1 MTDAGI
7 PKRVMEL
14 DPYQQFIFKSRYA
27 RWMEEEGRRE
37 DWEETVDRYLMF
49 FEDRFPKIVKPMYQE
64 LYEAIY
70 FHEVMPS
77 MRALMTADR
86 EPGTGALSRDNVA
99 GYNCSYLPVDSLR
112 SFDETLYLLMNGV
125 GVGFSVERQY
135 ISELPAVAGEFYESD
150 IVIKVADSKIGWSK
164 ALKETIALV
173 FSGQIPKWDFSNV
186 RPAGAILKTFG
197 GRASGPAPLEEMLKS
212 VTKVIKGAAGRRLTS
227 LECHDVQCM
236 IAKCVIVGGV
246 RRSAMISLSNL
257 SDQRMAGAKSGQWWQ
272 MDGQRSLSNN
282 SVCYTE
288 MPDVSAW
295 MTEWKNIYESKSGE
309 RGIFNRQAAQ
319 EMVPERRDPDH
330 EFGVNPCS
338 EIVLR
343 PRGLCNL
350 SEVVVR
356 PRDKHA
362 DLARKVRIASIL
374 GTLQATLT
382 DFRYLSS
389 AWTKV
394 AEEERLLGVS
404 FTGIYDNQ
412 WLRDASAN
420 QLGVLKGIAVDVNK
434 EFAAKIGINQAAAV
448 TCVKPSGS
456 VSQFVDSSSGI
467 HPRYG
472 KHYWRRVRN
481 DKKDPISD
489 VMIEAGIPYVTD
501 PYNSESWSFKFPKV
515 SPKGAVVNADIS
527 AIEHLEMWKK
537 FGIGWCEHKPSV
549 TISVAE
555 EEWVEVGAWCYNN
568 FNILSGV
575 SFLPKE
581 DSSHTYMEAPYE
593 LCEAKDIK
601 TYPRV
606 AAIDWDNVNQS
617 QDQHV
622 EFACS
627 AGECEI

>member
-173 FSGQIPKWDFSNV
+173 FSGQIPSWDFSNV

>member
-1 MTDAGI
+1 
-7 PKRVMEL
+7 MEL
-14 DPYQQFIFKSRYA
+14 DPYQMFIYKSRYA

-173 FSGQIPKWDFSNV
+173 FSGQIPSWDFSKV
-186 RPAGAILKTFG
+186 RPAGSILKTFG

-212 VTKVIKGAAGRRLTS
+212 VTKLIKGAAGRRLTS

-412 WLRDASAN
+412 WLREASCN
-420 QLGVLKGIAVDVNK
+420 QLSVLKGVAVDVNK
-434 EFAAKIGINQAAAV
+434 EFAAKLGINQAAAV

-456 VSQFVDSSSGI
+456 VSQLVDSASGI

-489 VMIEAGIPYVTD
+489 AMIEAGIPYVTD

-515 SPKGAVVNADIS
+515 SPKGAVVNSDIS

-581 DSSHTYMEAPYE
+581 DDSHTYMEAPYE

-606 AAIDWDNVNQS
+606 AEIDWDSVNQS

>member
-186 RPAGAILKTFG
+186 RPAGGILKTFG

-606 AAIDWDNVNQS
+606 AEIDWDNVNQS

>member
-1 MTDAGI
+1 
-7 PKRVMEL
+7 
-14 DPYQQFIFKSRYA
+14 
-27 RWMEEEGRRE
+27 
-37 DWEETVDRYLMF
+37 
-49 FEDRFPKIVKPMYQE
+49 
-64 LYEAIY
+64 
-70 FHEVMPS
+70 
-77 MRALMTADR
+77 
-86 EPGTGALSRDNVA
+86 
-99 GYNCSYLPVDSLR
+99 
-112 SFDETLYLLMNGV
+112 
-125 GVGFSVERQY
+125 
-135 ISELPAVAGEFYESD
+135 
-150 IVIKVADSKIGWSK
+150 
-164 ALKETIALV
+164 
-173 FSGQIPKWDFSNV
+173 
-186 RPAGAILKTFG
+186 
-197 GRASGPAPLEEMLKS
+197 
-212 VTKVIKGAAGRRLTS
+212 
-227 LECHDVQCM
+227 
-236 IAKCVIVGGV
+236 
-246 RRSAMISLSNL
+246 
-257 SDQRMAGAKSGQWWQ
+257 
-272 MDGQRSLSNN
+272 
-282 SVCYTE
+282 
-288 MPDVSAW
+288 

-356 PRDKHA
+356 PKDKHA

-412 WLRDASAN
+412 WLREASVN
-420 QLGVLKGIAVDVNK
+420 QLGVLKGVAVDVNK

-489 VMIEAGIPYVTD
+489 VMIEAGIPHVTD

-593 LCEAKDIK
+593 LCEAKDVK
-601 TYPRV
+601 SYPRI
-606 AAIDWDNVNQS
+606 AEIDWDSVSQG

-627 AGECEI
+627 SGSCEI

>member
-7 PKRVMEL
+7 PRKVMEL
-14 DPYQQFIFKSRYA
+14 DPYQMFIYKSRYA

-173 FSGQIPKWDFSNV
+173 FSGQIPSWDFSKV
-186 RPAGAILKTFG
+186 RPAGSILKTFG
-197 GRASGPAPLEEMLKS
+197 GRASGSGPLEEMLKS
-212 VTKVIKGAAGRRLTS
+212 VTKLIKGAAGRRLTS

-412 WLRDASAN
+412 WLRDASCN
-420 QLGVLKGIAVDVNK
+420 QLSVLKGVAVDVNK
-434 EFAAKIGINQAAAV
+434 EFAAKLGINQAAAV

-456 VSQFVDSSSGI
+456 VSQLVDSASGI

-489 VMIEAGIPYVTD
+489 AMIEAGIPYVTD

-606 AAIDWDNVNQS
+606 AEIDWDSVNQS

>member
-1 MTDAGI
+1 MTDTGI

-14 DPYQQFIFKSRYA
+14 DAYQMFVYKSRYA

-135 ISELPAVAGEFYESD
+135 ISELPVVASEFYESD
-150 IVIKVADSKIGWSK
+150 IVIKVADSKIGWAK

-173 FSGQIPKWDFSNV
+173 FSGQIPSWDFTNV
-186 RPAGAILKTFG
+186 RPAGSILKTFG

-288 MPDVSAW
+288 MP
-295 MTEWKNIYESKSGE
+295 
-309 RGIFNRQAAQ
+309 
-319 EMVPERRDPDH
+319 
-330 EFGVNPCS
+330 
-338 EIVLR
+338 
-343 PRGLCNL
+343 
-350 SEVVVR
+350 
-356 PRDKHA
+356 
-362 DLARKVRIASIL
+362 
-374 GTLQATLT
+374 
-382 DFRYLSS
+382 
-389 AWTKV
+389 
-394 AEEERLLGVS
+394 
-404 FTGIYDNQ
+404 
-412 WLRDASAN
+412 
-420 QLGVLKGIAVDVNK
+420 
-434 EFAAKIGINQAAAV
+434 
-448 TCVKPSGS
+448 
-456 VSQFVDSSSGI
+456 
-467 HPRYG
+467 
-472 KHYWRRVRN
+472 
-481 DKKDPISD
+481 
-489 VMIEAGIPYVTD
+489 
-501 PYNSESWSFKFPKV
+501 
-515 SPKGAVVNADIS
+515 
-527 AIEHLEMWKK
+527 
-537 FGIGWCEHKPSV
+537 
-549 TISVAE
+549 
-555 EEWVEVGAWCYNN
+555 
-568 FNILSGV
+568 
-575 SFLPKE
+575 
-581 DSSHTYMEAPYE
+581 
-593 LCEAKDIK
+593 
-601 TYPRV
+601 TYP
-606 AAIDWDNVNQS
+606 
-617 QDQHV
+617 H
-622 EFACS
+622 
-627 AGECEI
+627 G